1 MSCPAQARIHRHT
14 QYGGRV
20 RNGDPVPTI
29 ACPLAG
35 CSEQHEL
42 HHAKNKRATPY
53 ITCGAWGNST
63 VWFRSPASNEFLN
76 ANNGHAIENP
86 IEPDDEPLPRTPRN
100 PNFQPSRPAFPKEVA
115 PDLARCGK
123 CGEIIPFGISPC
135 PR

>member
-35 CSEQHEL
+35 CSEQPEL

-76 ANNGHAIENP
+76 ANNGGGPIRTNP
-86 IEPDDEPLPRTPRN
+86 AEGPTVFEQRAARAGFDPPPESLEDAESPEPEP
-100 PNFQPSRPAFPKEVA
+100 
-115 PDLARCGK
+115 
-123 CGEIIPFGISPC
+123 
-135 PR
+135 